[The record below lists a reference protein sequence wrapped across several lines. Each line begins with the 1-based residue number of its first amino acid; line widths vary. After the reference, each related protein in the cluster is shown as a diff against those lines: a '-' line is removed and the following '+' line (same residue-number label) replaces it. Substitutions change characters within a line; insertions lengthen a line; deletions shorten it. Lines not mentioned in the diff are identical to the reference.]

1 MKVVNKKALQKK
13 SATQKAHVDAEV
25 MCLLAHISN
34 WAGAEKLLEQALA
47 VVKRVRV
54 RATQQRHK
62 AR

>member
-1 MKVVNKKALQKK
+1 MKVVNKKTSQKK

-25 MCLLAHISN
+25 VCLLAHISH

-47 VVKRVRV
+47 VVKRVRI
-54 RATQQRHK
+54 RTAQQKK